1 MSSETTVIM
10 TSSTQEDNIIQSNFT
25 DAVPSALSQSS
36 SMQESSTLII
46 FRGFVVAIGVIGVV
60 ANSLVCSVMI
70 QIERKKRRT
79 SNLLILNQLCLDLF
93 ASIFLI
99 PTYMVNLANIYL
111 EGQSGMMICIFLT
124 NEFFPWIGLY
134 GSVNCIVMI
143 ALERYVKVVH
153 AILHKKYFRKW
164 MVSAAVAFCWVDS
177 SLLNYPIAWVSSG
190 IDHSQC
196 FYIPPLPNA
205 FSYEAYVVFIF
216 TWQFFLPLVVL
227 FYCYV
232 RILIVIRRQAK
243 FHGGNNP
250 AENATNEN
258 DERVQTNIIKT
269 TS

>member
-1 MSSETTVIM
+1 
-10 TSSTQEDNIIQSNFT
+10 
-25 DAVPSALSQSS
+25 
-36 SMQESSTLII
+36 
-46 FRGFVVAIGVIGVV
+46 
-60 ANSLVCSVMI
+60 
-70 QIERKKRRT
+70 
-79 SNLLILNQLCLDLF
+79 
-93 ASIFLI
+93 
-99 PTYMVNLANIYL
+99 
-111 EGQSGMMICIFLT
+111 
-124 NEFFPWIGLY
+124 
-134 GSVNCIVMI
+134 MI